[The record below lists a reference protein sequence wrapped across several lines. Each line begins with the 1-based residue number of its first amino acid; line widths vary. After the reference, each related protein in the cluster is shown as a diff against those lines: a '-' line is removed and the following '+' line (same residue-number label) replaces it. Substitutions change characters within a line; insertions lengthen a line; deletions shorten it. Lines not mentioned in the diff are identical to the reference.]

1 MKLTPLLLT
10 LGLCAAPLA
19 QATNDTPLN
28 GWIGQVC
35 YSNGTG
41 RTVIDYQSFN
51 GCAVRLH
58 DAIADPP
65 FGTTVTSVTT
75 CSLRSTGSGIAL
87 PWCGVRDLLG
97 IEVEN
102 GDVRPVQEFQ
112 RHLDDLR
119 RRHGIDDYERKLLEL
134 QRTR

>member
-10 LGLCAAPLA
+10 LGFCAAPLA
-19 QATNDTPLN
+19 QAAPDNPLN

-41 RTVIDYQSFN
+41 HTIIDYQSYN
-51 GCAVRLH
+51 GCAVRLN

-65 FGTTVTSVTT
+65 FGATVTSVNT
-75 CSLRSTGSGIAL
+75 CTLRSSSTPL
-87 PWCGVRDLLG
+87 PWCSVREPFG
-97 IEVEN
+97 IEVED
-102 GDVRPVQEFQ
+102 GDVRPVYEFQ
-112 RHLDDLR
+112 RQLEDLR

-134 QRTR
+134 QSRR